1 MFDKFYI
8 IFLWNWKF
16 VINLIWF
23 KDTKNCLFQFFYLCN
38 GFTQNSYNNEN
49 INKILVFIT
58 HKNTTL
64 IVNFFLELSN
74 LKEIFLIPADYISL
88 HTLFADWWPSPM
100 LSTHKKLILAVLS
113 YDISFMNSIRVANQ
127 TNKTDRF
134 QVSFKGLYLLNMYII
149 ILTGSYGKILPLD

>member
-8 IFLWNWKF
+8 IFLLNWKF

-38 GFTQNSYNNEN
+38 EFTQNSYNNEN

-64 IVNFFLELSN
+64 IVNFFFGVIKLER
-74 LKEIFLIPADYISL
+74 
-88 HTLFADWWPSPM
+88 
-100 LSTHKKLILAVLS
+100 
-113 YDISFMNSIRVANQ
+113 DISYPRW
-127 TNKTDRF
+127 
-134 QVSFKGLYLLNMYII
+134 LYII
-149 ILTGSYGKILPLD
+149 AYTVRWLMTQSYVIDTQKADISGSIVWYIIHEFN